1 MRTPGTAE
9 TIKVDEILHDLY
21 YRQNAGTAV
30 VDTLDDA
37 INALV
42 DRERRDAVETYKR
55 EQESTD
61 A

>member
-21 YRQNAGTAV
+21 YRQNAGTT

-55 EQESTD
+55 EQGAAT
-61 A
+61 